1 MRQTID
7 AIRQWITHQWTVL
20 KPWILRQWQ
29 RFVPWFLHQWS
40 LFKAWA
46 NRMWH
51 LWTDRDNRWLSLPC
65 TVAALLV
72 LLVSVKS
79 CQGIVYYYT
88 PECKILKLGYPI
100 DEARALATALN
111 H

>member
-7 AIRQWITHQWTVL
+7 AIRQWIAHQWTVL
-20 KPWILRQWQ
+20 KSWMLRQWQ
-29 RFVPWFLHQWS
+29 RFVPWFMRQWS
-40 LFKAWA
+40 LFKAWV

-79 CQGIVYYYT
+79 CQGIVYNFT
-88 PECKILKLGYPI
+88 PN
-100 DEARALATALN
+100 ARY
-111 H
+111 